1 MSSFDHYSA
10 NNRPYTH
17 SKRGR
22 MKFNIGKHTS
32 PKVYRRTGH
41 ATLKA
46 KTVLFQP
53 RANFR
58 YDEYYVPLSVADVYY
73 TTTIASGDRR
83 FPFREIPGRIVT
95 HAIGDGESD
104 SILGK
109 IVVDAQYDTR
119 NYLGYRYFNAT
130 TAPLSAADPVVRFEA
145 RSTTYAGETPT
156 LVFDLVA
163 LNMNAQGGVNPF
175 TTRIE
180 TPGGTTVSP
189 DDINATRESLVLVCP
204 FTKYRR
210 GRITIESAH
219 YLTSIR
225 SVQVMSSEHQRKTY
239 G

>member
-1 MSSFDHYSA
+1 MSAPVHQSQ

-22 MKFNIGKHTS
+22 MKFNIGRHTS

-53 RANFR
+53 RSNYR
-58 YDEYYVPLSVADVYY
+58 YDEYYTNLTAINQYYSSILAPGQPL
-73 TTTIASGDRR
+73 
-83 FPFREIPGRIVT
+83 PFREIPGKVVT

-109 IVVDAQYDTR
+109 IIVDAQYDTR
-119 NYLGYRYFNAT
+119 NYASYAYFNPT
-130 TAPLSAADPVVRFEA
+130 TNPLRFIDPIVRFEA

-156 LVFDLVA
+156 LVFDLVQ

-175 TTRIE
+175 LSRIE
-180 TPGGTTVSP
+180 TPGGTTVAP
-189 DDINATRESLVLVCP
+189 NDIAASRESLVLVCP
-204 FTKYRR
+204 FVKYRR
-210 GRITIESAH
+210 GRLTIETRQ
-219 YLTSIR
+219 YLTTIR
-225 SVQVMSSEHQRKTY
+225 SVQVISNEHQRKTY

>member
-1 MSSFDHYSA
+1 MSNFEHWSS

-22 MKFNIGKHTS
+22 MKFNIGRHTS

-46 KTVLFQP
+46 TTVLFQP
-53 RANFR
+53 RSNFR
-58 YDEYYVPLSVADVYY
+58 YDEYYTNLSDANQYY
-73 TTTIASGDRR
+73 TTTIPSGVRYL
-83 FPFREIPGRIVT
+83 PFREIPGRVVT
-95 HAIGDGESD
+95 QAVGDGESD
-104 SILGK
+104 NILSK

-119 NYLGYRYFNAT
+119 NYTGYRYFNAS

-163 LNMNAQGGVNPF
+163 LNINAQGGVNPF

-219 YLTSIR
+219 YLTTIR

>member
-1 MSSFDHYSA
+1 MSAPVHQSQ

-22 MKFNIGKHTS
+22 MKFNIGRHTS

-53 RANFR
+53 RSNYR
-58 YDEYYVPLSVADVYY
+58 YDEYYADLTPINQYY
-73 TTTIASGDRR
+73 TSILAPGQPL
-83 FPFREIPGRIVT
+83 PFREIPGKVVT

-119 NYLGYRYFNAT
+119 NYASYAYFNPT
-130 TAPLSAADPVVRFEA
+130 TNPLRFIDPIVRFEA

-156 LVFDLVA
+156 NTFDLV
-163 LNMNAQGGVNPF
+163 NMNFLAQGGTNPF
-175 TTRIE
+175 LSRIE
-180 TPGGTTVSP
+180 TPGGTIVSP
-189 DDINATRESLVLVCP
+189 DDKLMVRESLVLVCP
-204 FTKYRR
+204 FVKYRR
-210 GRITIESAH
+210 GRLTIETRQ
-219 YLTSIR
+219 YLTTIR
-225 SVQVMSSEHQRKTY
+225 SVQVISNEHQRKTY